1 MHWGRG
7 EKEQSY
13 KWKRKR
19 YNKNTINDF
28 PLMDYI
34 LLFFEIDVEI
44 SRIDFFFLLSY
55 YLFVQNIYFIDDN
68 RLNNNVTSNE
78 YSSLS
83 LYHYWHLILASFQKK
98 KKNSYLVNRFVNTE
112 WSKNWTRAS
121 PWYTARKIGID

>member
-1 MHWGRG
+1 
-7 EKEQSY
+7 
-13 KWKRKR
+13 
-19 YNKNTINDF
+19 
-28 PLMDYI
+28 MDYI

-78 YSSLS
+78 YSFLS

-98 KKNSYLVNRFVNTE
+98 KTEFVSRESIRKHGEFKELNPCVAVVHG
-112 WSKNWTRAS
+112 SKNR
-121 PWYTARKIGID
+121 D